1 MAIHVIQSQRIDV
14 LLEEMLRAGH
24 QPSANPFEALKTQH
38 FIVPS
43 PAVQAWLTVKLSEHQ
58 GISANRLFHQR
69 IRAFQWFAYQAVLDD
84 KEKVRKANIPR
95 MIIKWRT
102 YQALKPYIQDTQ
114 NPLGLEHPLHSIIQ
128 RIYDSASR
136 LGPSTEQQLKKQSML
151 YWVAE
156 QVSRLFSNYME
167 YRGHCFKQ
175 HGVGQACDCSSNWL
189 KDWGKDQ
196 SLDLDRQFFS
206 APMGFPG
213 LDSKEQLAQQRQA
226 SDFAKD
232 QAEQL
237 ERWQRWLWHR
247 EFHADFELM
256 QGIDDDFW
264 ALMDDPESR
273 SVALAQLPKQ
283 VTLFTVLDLPP
294 SQLAFLRRLGQ
305 YIDVLILHFNPSQ
318 EYWADTVDAN
328 WKKQYD
334 VKLKQ
339 KFKDRHPQATDQD
352 ITAFFEKYTLEYGQ
366 LKESRHPLLTR
377 FGKQARDHF
386 SLLVNL
392 AAGENGEQW
401 DDEFPMEEPRHLL
414 GKVQYDILNLAEP
427 EADSFALTE
436 QDDSIRIHICHSA
449 LRQLEVLKDQLTYW
463 LSQGTDDAPR
473 SPSDILVLSPDLKA
487 LEPLIRSVF
496 ALPPREIFFDD
507 LPEPQARRK
516 DSVYLPVKIAGV
528 APLDAQN
535 AWQAVLGPIQ
545 LPQGRFSLEDFADWL
560 NLTAVHTRYGMNAE
574 QAERMI
580 ELLSEAKFKRGLD
593 EAHLRRTLSPD
604 DTDYRYSF
612 KFALDRLLL
621 GVAVPEHALWQDT
634 LSYAF
639 VRRDDFELVNILIEI
654 YQDFAERRHWI
665 VEHEMGQLRNVEEW
679 LHLLLRD
686 LERYQKQGVAALKP
700 IRDAI
705 RKQITMLTLSY
716 YQEHE
721 LTESGGAAQAHGLK
735 DMQLPLPYVLQ
746 EIQSILDS
754 QMDQAVPSGQIT
766 FSQIGQIRPVPYKLI
781 VMLNLDS
788 GQFPSRKS
796 HLPFDLMDILKPH
809 LGDRSRLE
817 DDQGAFLD
825 ALLLAKDN
833 FWLFYNGFDINDGEI
848 REPSSVVQ
856 EFIRHLA
863 LITAG
868 SSANPNLPLLAKID
882 GDVEVPA
889 NLQAL
894 YSVHELQPFELQ
906 GFDASRSR
914 RKIRYQD
921 HWFHVAQQLQQAKGA
936 REPWAAQA
944 LAPQA
949 AEEILLD
956 SAQWIKQVTFPAE
969 LYLKTLGIS
978 NLQYANGLATDEP
991 LLLDGLEQYA
1001 VRDFLQ
1007 EQRLKT
1013 DAANLAPAAFQP
1025 ELLLDQLPVGKF
1037 KDAAWAVSQQQHE
1050 QLWERLKQ
1058 AMQPAQPELT
1068 AVTQRRLKM
1077 DDQILMQI
1085 TVPEHPVEQWVS
1097 MTPSSARGRR
1107 RAQIWLE
1114 YLLWLAALPAD
1125 APMLDYERIEV
1136 CNDVTIRCAGLGPED
1151 ARVHLA
1157 RWMQAWRYG
1166 QQQPLV
1172 LPAALLLATD
1182 KNSALMVQEGKK
1194 GEDLEVKWQ
1203 ENEQGRQMLQ
1213 QFDKLTAKW
1222 TDPGDYAAFDV
1233 RLDEA
1238 NQAHADWAFILR
1250 DQDSLQLLT
1259 QCCELFA
1266 YALYQP
1272 IYSHQTAEQAHA
1284 D

>member
-1 MAIHVIQSQRIDV
+1 MAIHVIQSQRIEV
-14 LLEEMLRAGH
+14 LLQEMLRAGH

-43 PAVQAWLTVKLSEHQ
+43 AAVQAWLTVRLSEHQ

-69 IRAFQWFAYQAVLDD
+69 IRAFQWFAYQAVLDN

-102 YQALKPYIQDTQ
+102 YQVLKAFLQAAE
-114 NPLGLEHPLHSIIQ
+114 NPLALDHPLHSIIQ

-136 LGPSTEQQLKKQSML
+136 LSSGTEQQLKKQGML
-151 YWVAE
+151 YWVSE

-175 HGVGQACDCSSNWL
+175 HAAGQACDCSSNWL
-189 KDWGKDQ
+189 KDWGQ
-196 SLDLDRQFFS
+196 NQPLDLDQQFFS
-206 APMGFPG
+206 MQTAFPG
-213 LDSKEQLAQQRQA
+213 LDLKEQLAQQRQV

-232 QAEQL
+232 QAEKL
-237 ERWQRWLWHR
+237 EQWQRWLWHR

-264 ALMDDPESR
+264 AIMDHPEIR
-273 SVALAQLPKQ
+273 AAALAKLPKQ

-305 YIDVLILHFNPSQ
+305 YINVLILHFNPSQ

-339 KFKDRHPQATDQD
+339 RFKDKHPQASDQE
-352 ITAFFEKYTLEYGQ
+352 IEAFFEKYTLEYGQ
-366 LKESRHPLLTR
+366 MKESRHPLLTR

-392 AAGENGEQW
+392 AAGENGEEWEDQ
-401 DDEFPMEEPRHLL
+401 FPADYQDHLL

-427 EADSFALTE
+427 EQGSFALNE
-436 QDDSIRIHICHSA
+436 QDDSIRIHVCHSA

-463 LSQGTDDAPR
+463 LSQGSEDRPR
-473 SPSDILVLSPDLKA
+473 SPNDILVLSPDLKD

-496 ALPPREIFFDD
+496 APPPREQFFDD
-507 LPEPQARRK
+507 QAQAEAVRK

-560 NLTAVHTRYGMNAE
+560 NLSAAQIRYGLNAE
-574 QAERMI
+574 QTARMI

-593 EAHLRRTLSPD
+593 EEHLRRTLAPN
-604 DTDYRYSF
+604 DTDFRYSF
-612 KFALDRLLL
+612 KFALDRLAL
-621 GVAVPEHALWQDT
+621 GVAVAEHALWDDT

-686 LERYQKQGVAALKP
+686 LERYQKQGVTVLKP
-700 IRDAI
+700 VRDAI

-716 YQEHE
+716 YQEE
-721 LTESGGAAQAHGLK
+721 AGAAEAQSDVLK

-746 EIQSILDS
+746 EIQSILDA

-788 GQFPSRKS
+788 GQFPSRQS
-796 HLPFDLMDILKPH
+796 HLPFDLMDLLKPH

-825 ALLLAKDN
+825 ALLLAQDSL
-833 FWLFYNGFDINDGEI
+833 WLFYNGFDINDGEV

-863 LITAG
+863 LIVQG
-868 SSANPNLPLLAKID
+868 SSANPNLPVLAKIE
-882 GDVEVPA
+882 GDIEVPA

-906 GFDASRSR
+906 GFDAERSG

-921 HWFHVAQQLQQAKGA
+921 HWFHVAQQLQQAQGA
-936 REPWAAQA
+936 RQPWAAQA
-944 LAPQA
+944 AAVPAP
-949 AEEILLD
+949 AEVLLD
-956 SAQWIKQVTFPAE
+956 SAQWIKQMTFPAE

-978 NLQYANGLATDEP
+978 NLKAEDGLATDEP
-991 LLLDGLEQYA
+991 LLLNGLEQYA
-1001 VRDFLQ
+1001 VRHFLQ
-1007 EQRLKT
+1007 DQSLKASSIE
-1013 DAANLAPAAFQP
+1013 AAQP

-1037 KDAAWAVSQQQHE
+1037 KEAAWSVSQLQHE
-1050 QLWERLKQ
+1050 QLWQRVKEVMR
-1058 AMQPAQPELT
+1058 AEQPVLT
-1068 AVTQRRLKM
+1068 AVTQRQLKI
-1077 DDQILMQI
+1077 DAQTLMQI
-1085 TVPEHPVEQWVS
+1085 SLPEAPVPQWVS
-1097 MTPSSARGRR
+1097 MTPASARGKR

-1125 APMLDYERIEV
+1125 APLLNYERIEV
-1136 CNDVTIRCAGLGPED
+1136 CNDVTIRCSGVGTED

-1172 LPAALLLATD
+1172 LPAALMLATD
-1182 KNSALMVQEGKK
+1182 KNSALILLEGKK
-1194 GEDLEVKWQ
+1194 GEEQEVKWQ
-1203 ENEQGRQMLQ
+1203 ENERGVLVLN
-1213 QFDKLTAKW
+1213 QFDKLISKW
-1222 TDPGDYAAFDV
+1222 TDPGDFAAFDI
-1233 RLDEA
+1233 RQDEA

-1250 DQDSLQLLT
+1250 DQDSVRRLT
-1259 QCCELFA
+1259 QSCEQFA